1 MRFLEK
7 DPNATAGNAIVF
19 IHSLLLAAIAFCKA
33 DRVITALSQ
42 HQVLWVGDQVKLL
55 LPRVTRMGSRDGVT
69 SSQYRSVFVPP
80 QARLW
85 NWTSSEADSVYV
97 KKRTLL
103 THRRSVLSWHIIW
116 RHCGVS
122 TVSSTR
128 IPNSRKRRCSGV
140 FLRNSATTRR
150 ASRPL
155 VTISPDCTRW
165 LDRCAASATSIAQR
179 SRMPSVCS
187 TRSAPQKT

>member
-1 MRFLEK
+1 MRASTLLRSNIILLQQVINHTHCPIK
-7 DPNATAGNAIVF
+7 TIAAIEFYLDSCGCEVSYFAPVIMNRMEAMHIRHVHMHDSIVEDAIDAIRMLTPGVMRVDILHTSVF
-19 IHSLLLAAIAFCKA
+19 YHALLLAAIAFCKA

-97 KKRTLL
+97 KKR
-103 THRRSVLSWHIIW
+103 H
-116 RHCGVS
+116 
-122 TVSSTR
+122 
-128 IPNSRKRRCSGV
+128 
-140 FLRNSATTRR
+140 
-150 ASRPL
+150 
-155 VTISPDCTRW
+155 SPH
-165 LDRCAASATSIAQR
+165 
-179 SRMPSVCS
+179 P
-187 TRSAPQKT
+187 

>member
-1 MRFLEK
+1 MWGMTDCLHSSEEDANQVLVTTERCQDVTAMRFLEK

-97 KKRTLL
+97 KKR
-103 THRRSVLSWHIIW
+103 H
-116 RHCGVS
+116 
-122 TVSSTR
+122 
-128 IPNSRKRRCSGV
+128 
-140 FLRNSATTRR
+140 
-150 ASRPL
+150 
-155 VTISPDCTRW
+155 SPH
-165 LDRCAASATSIAQR
+165 
-179 SRMPSVCS
+179 P
-187 TRSAPQKT
+187 